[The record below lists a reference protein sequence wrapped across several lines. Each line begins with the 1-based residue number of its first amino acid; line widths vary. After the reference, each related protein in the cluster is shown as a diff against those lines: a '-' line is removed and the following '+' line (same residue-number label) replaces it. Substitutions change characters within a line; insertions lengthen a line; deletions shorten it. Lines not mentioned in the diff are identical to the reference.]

1 MSSYLLLN
9 EVRVYYLLQME
20 NSLEFSCCCNID
32 KPNHRSH
39 PKTNKVVK
47 YPHVSSNSICYTHFV
62 W

>member
-9 EVRVYYLLQME
+9 EVRVLL
-20 NSLEFSCCCNID
+20 LAKDGEFSCCCNIE